1 MQRTSPYGSC
11 ASLQIWMQTKGKVTH
26 VVAGGS
32 TGGTISGTG
41 RFLKDM
47 NPDIFVML
55 PDPVGSVFWDFWA
68 KRIKEEDLK
77 ANSYQVREASSGAGA
92 CKACVH
98 GTHLCH
104 ALSKCVAV

>member
-26 VVAGGS
+26 FVAGGS